1 MFSHIF
7 VTRLKCIVR
16 DRQMMFWTLL
26 FPILLSLMFHVAFSN
41 IGKSETFQ
49 KSSIAVV
56 SNAEFQKTDTF
67 KTALTYITK
76 DDKSTG
82 AKDYFDVT
90 YCDRTKAESLLKD
103 GKIIGYINFDNGPK
117 IYVKDTGI
125 NQTILNQ
132 FLNNY
137 LQTVSAAKT
146 IVKENPAAIRNFT
159 ENSKSE
165 DYLKSVSPSKSNPD
179 ETLNYYYALIAMA
192 CLYGGMF
199 GLKEV
204 EAVQANQTPQGARVN
219 LAPVHK
225 MKVFACSLCAATLV
239 QFTAVLVLIAF
250 LAFVLKIDFG
260 GKVAFLLL
268 ACVASCFTG
277 VSFGAAISALVKNRT
292 GLKLAI
298 LITGTIILSF
308 LSGLMFEGMK
318 YIVQT
323 NAPIIA
329 YLNPANAITD
339 AFYSLYYYDT
349 YTRFFTNIALLFG
362 FTAVFYLITY
372 FVMRRQRYESI

>member
-16 DRQMMFWTLL
+16 DRQMMFWTLM
-26 FPILLSLMFHVAFSN
+26 FPILLSVMFHFAFSN

-56 SNAEFQKTDTF
+56 NNAEFQKNETF
-67 KTALTYITK
+67 KTALSYITK

-90 YCDRTKAESLLKD
+90 YCDRAKAESLLKND
-103 GKIIGYINFDNGPK
+103 KIIGFINFDNGPK
-117 IYVKDTGI
+117 LFVKDTGI

-137 LQTVSAAKT
+137 LQSTSAVKT
-146 IVKENPAAIRNFT
+146 IVKENPAAMRNFA

-179 ETLNYYYALIAMA
+179 ETLNYFYALIAMA

-204 EAVQANQTPQGARVN
+204 EAVQANQTPQGARIN

-225 MKVFACSLCAATLV
+225 MKIFACSLCAATLV
-239 QFTAVLVLIAF
+239 QFIVVLVLIAF

-260 GKVAFLLL
+260 GKIALILL
-268 ACVASCFTG
+268 ASLASCFTG
-277 VSFGAAISALVKNRT
+277 VSFGAAISALVKNRN
-292 GLKLAI
+292 GLKFAI
-298 LITGTIILSF
+298 LITGTMTLSF
-308 LSGLMFEGMK
+308 LSGLMFEDIK
-318 YIVQT
+318 YIVET
-323 NAPIIA
+323 NAPVLS

-349 YTRFFTNIALLFG
+349 YTRFFNNIALLFG
-362 FTAVFYLITY
+362 FSAVFYLITY
-372 FVMRRQRYESI
+372 FVMRRQRYDSI